1 MKRIYKDDKTLIV
14 PSGAYKEIFKGNG
27 WKEAG
32 EKISTEE
39 NESFEEDAE
48 TEDNDFS
55 IDITENETEV
65 EEDLAYLFEK
75 PLNTFTQEEATKFA
89 KAYGL
94 TIEGMSRKNAM
105 KVIAEY
111 IEANK

>member
-1 MKRIYKDDKTLIV
+1 MKRIYKSNKILTV

-27 WKEAG
+27 WKEVG
-32 EKISTEE
+32 EKTSTEE
-39 NESFEEDAE
+39 NESFKEDVE
-48 TEDNDFS
+48 TEDDDFS
-55 IDITENETEV
+55 VDITEDETEAG
-65 EEDLAYLFEK
+65 EDLAYLFEK
-75 PLNTFTQEEATKFA
+75 PLNTFTQEEAAKFA